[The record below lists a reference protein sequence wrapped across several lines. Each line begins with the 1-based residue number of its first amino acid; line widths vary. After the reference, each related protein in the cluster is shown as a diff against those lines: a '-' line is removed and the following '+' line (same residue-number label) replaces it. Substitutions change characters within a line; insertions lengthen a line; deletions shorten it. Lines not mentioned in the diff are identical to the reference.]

1 MTAIAFLT
9 FYELLKRR
17 KLNNIIKDIGWD
29 ENSDNNKI
37 KITNNKR
44 KEIISNEEF
53 SEMKENQTVK
63 NSDDQISEKISLE
76 VEKKIIPS
84 LDNWMEKNLKKLL
97 KKNIEDQFN
106 ELKKEKK

>member
-1 MTAIAFLT
+1 
-9 FYELLKRR
+9 
-17 KLNNIIKDIGWD
+17 
-29 ENSDNNKI
+29 
-37 KITNNKR
+37 
-44 KEIISNEEF
+44 
-53 SEMKENQTVK
+53 MKENQTVK

-84 LDNWMEKNLKKLL
+84 LDNWMEKKLKKLL